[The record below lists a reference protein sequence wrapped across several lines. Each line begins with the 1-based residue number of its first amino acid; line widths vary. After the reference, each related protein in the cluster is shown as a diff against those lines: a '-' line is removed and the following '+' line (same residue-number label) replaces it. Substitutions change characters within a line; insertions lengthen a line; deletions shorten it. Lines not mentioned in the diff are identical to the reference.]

1 MTGRKR
7 NRPKSPV
14 STALALV
21 IGCVGGCAAAVLPAC
36 GVSSATHSATLQH
49 VDQLQRRLE
58 QADATVRQQ
67 RQQLAELQRAEQQ
80 MKDRLAELE
89 TQTADQTVSVEALTQ
104 RLQAV
109 MAERDELL
117 LQIADLRKRLDALA
131 SSSSPGPSDP
141 PPPPIRTD

>member
-7 NRPKSPV
+7 NRPKSSV
-14 STALALV
+14 STAVALV
-21 IGCVGGCAAAVLPAC
+21 IGCAAAALSAC

-49 VDQLQRRLE
+49 VDQLQQRLE
-58 QADATVRQQ
+58 QADATARQQ

-131 SSSSPGPSDP
+131 SSSSPRPSDP
-141 PPPPIRTD
+141 PTPPIRTD